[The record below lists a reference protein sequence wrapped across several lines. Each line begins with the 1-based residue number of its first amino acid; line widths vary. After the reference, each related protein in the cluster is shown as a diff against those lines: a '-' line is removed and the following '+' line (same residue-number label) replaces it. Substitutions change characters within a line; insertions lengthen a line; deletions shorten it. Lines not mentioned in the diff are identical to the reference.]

1 MRLPSAIP
9 TFTIRAIASRLGT
22 GSDPGCPRQTGQ
34 VRVFGSAPNSLRQP
48 QNILVRVL
56 SST

>member
-1 MRLPSAIP
+1 MRLPRATP

-22 GSDPGCPRQTGQ
+22 GSDPGCPRQTGH
-34 VRVFGSAPNSLRQP
+34 VRVLGSAPNSLRQP